1 MAECAIDVRHEVG
14 CAIDAGHEVGY
25 ACESLLEHEVG
36 YAIDAAIEVRYAVDA
51 RHGVGYAID
60 GGHEVCYAIDTS
72 HGVGYAYES
81 PPKEEQ
87 PLLKKQKFDVEETTE
102 CAIDVE
108 HEVGYAIDAG
118 HEKFD
123 EEDDNQEPLVEG
135 EGDDSDDWHENKV
148 TEEEWVGTTNNSK
161 KARALTL
168 TNFLI
173 TSCVV

>member
-25 ACESLLEHEVG
+25 ACESLLEVMAEKLE
-36 YAIDAAIEVRYAVDA
+36 IRYG
-51 RHGVGYAID
+51 R
-60 GGHEVCYAIDTS
+60 
-72 HGVGYAYES
+72 
-81 PPKEEQ
+81 
-87 PLLKKQKFDVEETTE
+87 LRETTE